1 MLGRQFEVI
10 DYFDDKTR
18 LYFES
23 SESELTFGLV
33 KPDAYMHIGE
43 ILELAQAAA
52 LHVKSVKML
61 KLPRATAEEFYEK
74 HRSEP
79 FFKDLIDFMVS
90 DVVLAFELS
99 GLDAINRWKHL
110 IETKVRSRFGR
121 DAIRNAAHGSD
132 SRESFIREFGMIFG
146 EGVKFTR
153 TALFNNCTLC
163 LVKPHAV
170 RNNLGSIVKSILA
183 EGFEISAME
192 TFQIPLKTAEEF
204 LQVYRG
210 TSIKVSE
217 SAREL
222 SKGVLVA
229 MELREMN
236 AVEKLRS
243 LAGPPDPAMA
253 RHVAPQSL
261 RAQYGEDLSRNAV
274 HCTDLEEDGVIE
286 CEYFFKLLKS

>member
-1 MLGRQFEVI
+1 MLGRQFDVI

-18 LYFES
+18 FYFES
-23 SESELTFGLV
+23 SEMERTIGLV
-33 KPDAYMHIGE
+33 KPDAYLHIGE
-43 ILELAQAAA
+43 ILEHAQAAS
-52 LHVKSVKML
+52 LNVESVKML
-61 KLPRATAEEFYEK
+61 KFSRETAEEFYEK
-74 HRSEP
+74 HRSEH
-79 FFKDLIDFMVS
+79 FFNDLIDFMVS
-90 DVVLAFELS
+90 DVVLAFELC
-99 GLDAINRWKHL
+99 GIDAINRWKHL
-110 IETKVRSRFGR
+110 INEKVRSRFGR

-132 SRESFIREFGMIFG
+132 SGESFIREFGLIFG
-146 EGVKFTR
+146 AGVKFTR
-153 TALFNNCTLC
+153 TALFNHCTLC

-170 RNNLGSIVKSILA
+170 RSNLGSIVKSILA

-192 TFQIPLKTAEEF
+192 TFRIPLKTAEEF

-210 TSIKVSE
+210 TSVKVSE

-229 MELREMN
+229 MELREIN

-243 LAGPPDPAMA
+243 LAGPADPAMA

-261 RAQYGEDLSRNAV
+261 RAKYGEDLSRNAV

-286 CEYFFKLLKS
+286 CEYFFKILKS